1 MDTQAAILSDGTIN
15 LDRLITE
22 IQSDLFNDAKYKAE
36 DGMKKRAV
44 HISEF
49 QIIFFALSTSHAD
62 CHFIHF
68 DEPPF
73 SNIIPLLHSYGTGKN
88 YDEFKEFVACSQLK
102 PIKGLDN
109 NSISRAVSSADTEES
124 LNSSMRACT

>member
-1 MDTQAAILSDGTIN
+1 MDTQAAVLSDGSIN

-49 QIIFFALSTSHAD
+49 QIILCLSSYPYHRQSAIL
-62 CHFIHF
+62 FILM
-68 DEPPF
+68 
-73 SNIIPLLHSYGTGKN
+73 NPLFLISFLFHTPM
-88 YDEFKEFVACSQLK
+88 EQVRTMM
-102 PIKGLDN
+102 
-109 NSISRAVSSADTEES
+109 NSRRLLPAH
-124 LNSSMRACT
+124 N

>member
-1 MDTQAAILSDGTIN
+1 MNAQAAILADGSIN

-49 QIIFFALSTSHAD
+49 G
-62 CHFIHF
+62 
-68 DEPPF
+68 
-73 SNIIPLLHSYGTGKN
+73 N
-88 YDEFKEFVACSQLK
+88 
-102 PIKGLDN
+102 
-109 NSISRAVSSADTEES
+109 
-124 LNSSMRACT
+124 